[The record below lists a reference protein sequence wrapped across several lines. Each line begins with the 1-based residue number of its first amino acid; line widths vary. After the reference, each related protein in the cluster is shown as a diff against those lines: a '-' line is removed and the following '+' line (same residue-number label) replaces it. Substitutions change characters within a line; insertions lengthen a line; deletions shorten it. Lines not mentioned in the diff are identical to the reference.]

1 MKIERITIVSSPRFS
16 EIYRMPIPDQS
27 LKLLKDHLFR
37 KISLTQSEFEF
48 LVGLLKIKNLK
59 KDECLIRP
67 GDICKYESFV
77 TRGCLKSFYED
88 DRGTVHVVDFC
99 IEGWWADDL
108 FSFFTQ
114 SPSKSTIM
122 AIEPS
127 EVLQISFRDLE
138 LLYEKV
144 PKFERFFRLLYQRA
158 FIAQREQINMM
169 LSATAEERYRI
180 FLQKKPYAEERF
192 SQQDIASYLGI
203 TPQFLS
209 AMKKKLRAVK
219 VD

>member
-1 MKIERITIVSSPRFS
+1 MTIR
-16 EIYRMPIPDQS
+16 DQS
-27 LKLLKDHLFR
+27 LDVLKDHLER
-37 KISLTQSEFEF
+37 KISLTPAEFDF
-48 LVGLLKIKNLK
+48 LTSLLKSKSLK

-67 GDICKYESFV
+67 GEICKYESFV

-88 DRGTVHVVDFC
+88 DRGTVHIVDFC
-99 IEGWWADDL
+99 VEGWWADDL
-108 FSFFTQ
+108 YSFFTQ
-114 SPSKSTIM
+114 TPSRSTIM
-122 AIEPS
+122 AIEPT

-144 PKFERFFRLLYQRA
+144 PKFERFFRLLFQRA
-158 FIAQREQINMM
+158 YIAQREQINLM

-209 AMKKKLRAVK
+209 AMKKKLRG
-219 VD
+219 

>member
-1 MKIERITIVSSPRFS
+1 MTIR
-16 EIYRMPIPDQS
+16 DQS
-27 LKLLKDHLFR
+27 LDVLKDHLER
-37 KISLTQSEFEF
+37 KISLTPAEFDF
-48 LVGLLKIKNLK
+48 LTSLLKSKSLK

-67 GDICKYESFV
+67 GEICKYESFI
-77 TRGCLKSFYED
+77 TKGCLKSFYED
-88 DRGTVHVVDFC
+88 DRGTVHIVDFC
-99 IEGWWADDL
+99 VEGWWADDL
-108 FSFFTQ
+108 YSFFTQ
-114 SPSKSTIM
+114 TPSRSTIM
-122 AIEPS
+122 AIEPT

-144 PKFERFFRLLYQRA
+144 PKFERFFRLLFQRA
-158 FIAQREQINMM
+158 YIAQREQINLM

-209 AMKKKLRAVK
+209 AMKKKLRG
-219 VD
+219 

>member
-1 MKIERITIVSSPRFS
+1 MISIT
-16 EIYRMPIPDQS
+16 EIYRVVLRDQS
-27 LKLLKDHLFR
+27 LDVLKDHLER
-37 KISLTQSEFEF
+37 KISLTPAEFDF
-48 LVGLLKIKNLK
+48 LTSLLKSKSLK

-67 GDICKYESFV
+67 GEICKYESFV
-77 TRGCLKSFYED
+77 TKGCLKSFYED
-88 DRGTVHVVDFC
+88 DRGTVHIVDFC
-99 IEGWWADDL
+99 MEGWWADDL
-108 FSFFTQ
+108 YSFFTQ
-114 SPSKSTIM
+114 TPSRSTIM
-122 AIEPS
+122 AIEPT

-144 PKFERFFRLLYQRA
+144 PKFERFFRLLFQRA
-158 FIAQREQINMM
+158 YIAQREQINLM

-209 AMKKKLRAVK
+209 AMKKKLRG
-219 VD
+219 

>member
-1 MKIERITIVSSPRFS
+1 MTIR
-16 EIYRMPIPDQS
+16 DQS
-27 LKLLKDHLFR
+27 LDVLKDHLER
-37 KISLTQSEFEF
+37 KISLTLTEFDF
-48 LVGLLKIKNLK
+48 LTSLLKSKSLK

-67 GDICKYESFV
+67 GEICKYESFI
-77 TRGCLKSFYED
+77 TKGCLKSFYED
-88 DRGTVHVVDFC
+88 DRGTVHIVDFC
-99 IEGWWADDL
+99 VEGWWADDL
-108 FSFFTQ
+108 YSFFTQ
-114 SPSKSTIM
+114 TPSRSTIM
-122 AIEPS
+122 AIEPT

-144 PKFERFFRLLYQRA
+144 PKFERFFRLLFQRA
-158 FIAQREQINMM
+158 YIAQREQINLM

-209 AMKKKLRAVK
+209 AMKKKLRG
-219 VD
+219 

>member
-1 MKIERITIVSSPRFS
+1 MTIL
-16 EIYRMPIPDQS
+16 DQS
-27 LKLLKDHLFR
+27 LDVLKDHLER
-37 KISLTQSEFEF
+37 KISLTPPEFDF
-48 LVGLLKIKNLK
+48 LTSLLKSKSLK

-67 GDICKYESFV
+67 GEICKYESFV

-88 DRGTVHVVDFC
+88 DRGTVHIVDFC
-99 IEGWWADDL
+99 VEGWWSDDL
-108 FSFFTQ
+108 YSFFTQ
-114 SPSKSTIM
+114 TPSRSTIM
-122 AIEPS
+122 AIEPT

-144 PKFERFFRLLYQRA
+144 PKFERFFRLLFQRA
-158 FIAQREQINMM
+158 YIAQREQINLM
-169 LSATAEERYRI
+169 LSATAEERYLI

-209 AMKKKLRAVK
+209 AMKKKLRG
-219 VD
+219 